1 MKFDLYARWASLAVI
16 LGIAVLRATLAVLPI
31 AIFDVDPARD
41 PTPAIG
47 IGPAASLTLDA
58 LLLCASGIALWAEV
72 RAQRGLSKVVV
83 VLAVAPACAVLWWA
97 FQDSADA
104 FRGMTWLAAAC
115 AFVALAHLVRD
126 RSMRVVAVSV
136 LVAVS
141 APLAVRGLEQAFI
154 EHPNTVRQFEAT
166 RTQLFAERGWELDSS
181 AARTYERRLRQREA
195 TGWFGLSNPY
205 SSVLGASFVVLALAA
220 WCGWRKRDLTG
231 EPGESVAP
239 GVALTVTV
247 GALLA
252 ISLLTLNFGKG
263 ALIATLMGCAI
274 VAWSIVS
281 KRVLHPRVIVL
292 AAALAFLAIIVRG
305 TLGESFGELS
315 LYFRSLYLEGSIRAF
330 LESPRVGV
338 GPDGLQSAFMRV
350 KPSTCPEDVQSAHSV
365 FIDWLVL
372 LGPLGVA
379 WAAMIALSLRG
390 VIEDCRA
397 TAEKGMDASQA
408 ALRIAFAIVLI
419 GLVSQALIEQ
429 PILDTFS
436 LALRAAGWMAFV
448 ALAACA
454 AVVFAASP
462 LRMLAAAAIA
472 GAVVVL
478 AHAQIE
484 MTFWLPGSVVWMM
497 AMLACATTL
506 RASDSRR
513 VSDSHAAMLPTRID
527 HALVLTPLLLACVA
541 AMFALRQRA
550 VEHRLERAAG
560 IVRPLYDV
568 RQAFTELS
576 KSIGQGSA
584 TPVQVD
590 QLVESVR
597 DASASLEGSGE
608 FGSDAAMTALETA
621 LSANDLG
628 AVRQTL
634 VDLDVALREHA
645 AQQLIADGSTAQPEA
660 AWNRLLREVAV
671 KQRAASGRRAL
682 GGRSSE
688 FDLHAMDAA
697 IGLTRFPD
705 SPRAERRML
714 LMRCELEWE
723 ALQTSV
729 RKGAKRE
736 DTQVQALALL
746 PDFVQAT
753 EASPH
758 APMRWLMLGD
768 LHELAGAR
776 DNALVAWRQAREVN
790 AALHLD
796 PLAQLPE
803 GASADLEV
811 KCALPP
817 AKPLLEQAPT

>member
-58 LLLCASGIALWAEV
+58 LLLCVSGIALWAEV

-83 VLAVAPACAVLWWA
+83 VLAVVPACPVLWWA

-126 RSMRVVAVSV
+126 RSMRIVAVSV

-166 RTQLFAERGWELDSS
+166 KSQLFAERGWELDSS

-205 SSVLGASFVVLALAA
+205 SSVMGASFVVLALAA
-220 WCGWRKRDLTG
+220 WCGWRKRDFAA
-231 EPGESVAP
+231 ESGESVAP
-239 GVALTVTV
+239 GVAITVTI

-252 ISLLTLNFGKG
+252 ISMLALNFGKG
-263 ALIATLMGCAI
+263 ALIATLMGCVI
-274 VAWSIVS
+274 VAWSIAS
-281 KRVLHPRVIVL
+281 RRILPPRVIVL
-292 AAALAFLAIIVRG
+292 AAALAFLAVVVRG

-330 LESPRVGV
+330 LESPVVGV

-350 KPSTCPEDVQSAHSV
+350 KPSACPEDVQSAHSV

-397 TAEKGMDASQA
+397 TAEKGMDASRA
-408 ALRIAFAIVLI
+408 ALRIAFAIVLV
-419 GLVSQALIEQ
+419 GLVAQALIEE
-429 PILDTFS
+429 PILDKFS

-462 LRMLAAAAIA
+462 LRMLAAASIA

-506 RASDSRR
+506 RVVDSRAT
-513 VSDSHAAMLPTRID
+513 VLATRID
-527 HALVLTPLLLACVA
+527 HALVLAPLLLACVA
-541 AMFALRQRA
+541 AMFALRERA

-584 TPVQVD
+584 TQVQVD

-621 LSANDLG
+621 LRADDLG

-682 GGRSSE
+682 GVRSPE

-736 DTQVQALALL
+736 ATKVQARALV
-746 PDFVQAT
+746 PDFARAT
-753 EASPH
+753 EAAPH
-758 APMRWLMLGD
+758 VPMRWLMLGD
-768 LHELAGAR
+768 LYELAGAR
-776 DNALVAWRQAREVN
+776 DNALIAWRQARAVN

-796 PLAQLPE
+796 PLAQLPA
-803 GASADLEV
+803 GASAELEV

-817 AKPLLEQAPT
+817 AQPLREPAPT